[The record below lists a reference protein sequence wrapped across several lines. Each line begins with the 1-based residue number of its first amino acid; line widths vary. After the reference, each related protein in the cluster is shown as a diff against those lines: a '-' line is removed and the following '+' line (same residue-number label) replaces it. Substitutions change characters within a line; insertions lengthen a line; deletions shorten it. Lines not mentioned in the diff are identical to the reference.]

1 MAMARERKSLN
12 HPKEGTMSMR
22 KLTTLLAVFTLAAPL
37 MFYGCE
43 GDDGAA
49 GPAGK
54 DGTSGQDASAPIA
67 PESCVVCHGTSG
79 AQHQASYDQLYQDNV
94 INVSGL
100 GVAYTAPNVYTTTFT
115 MTKKDSSGDPQPF
128 NCENVQ
134 NLNAYIV
141 SYTDNNTFEM
151 PDATIPPDGA
161 ADRLTLKPSAD
172 IISPWT
178 YRGSTTIVGNGTTGL
193 CTVTGT
199 YTDNVADFTGNN
211 GLVVV
216 YGFDEQ
222 VGSIPSPS
230 RVKQVKFPY
239 AAFLTL
245 GTVDYAS
252 AANVEGC
259 EKCHTVPFLKHG
271 NIYGRVN
278 GDPATDMYT
287 CKACHLD
294 NGAGGHFIWQLLVD
308 DTERAAELWAQA
320 PGNVES
326 LMDNT
331 EKAKYAYKTRLMN
344 DVHMSHAMEFEYP
357 QSMAT
362 CNTCHGGKLDKIL
375 TDNNFTLETCKSCHA
390 VTGSAASEKPQPALA
405 DILPATHFT
414 SGVVTRVNCYTCHTP
429 ASGLSQFTDFH
440 TGYDKKIYG
449 TDNGV
454 KYSSAIVVTIDNA
467 SFVDNTGKLTF
478 QFSATGTLGG
488 LSATAIKPTVLVGLY
503 GWDTKDYLFGP
514 HERSIDTK
522 RDLEYKVGQETHPR
536 FTFDNTAPAGTW
548 KVTAD
553 LSNWADN
560 IAAGNVKR
568 VEIAVMPWLEDP
580 ALPKTFT
587 STGSPTGDNV
597 VALNAPSRTFVLG
610 SQTLQPPVADDKNIV
625 KVTAGCNNCHDALA
639 VNFHT
644 PDRGGNII
652 VCRLCH
658 ITKAGGSHLEMQS
671 RSIDSYAHAIHSFQA
686 FDIGGLDSNGDPAGV
701 NFADPVE
708 SMFYDLKIESHF
720 PTFDLTNCQSCHNA
734 GKFNVPDQA
743 KSLPG
748 LFSASDDPLDG
759 KIRAIQGV
767 PMYIAG
773 PASRACGACHRA
785 EWIKEDDAVAL
796 ASFNQH
802 TRTNGYLVET
812 TSANAVNDLYKV
824 FDEIMANFTTTEFLL
839 TP

>member
-1 MAMARERKSLN
+1 
-12 HPKEGTMSMR
+12 
-22 KLTTLLAVFTLAAPL
+22 
-37 MFYGCE
+37 
-43 GDDGAA
+43 
-49 GPAGK
+49 
-54 DGTSGQDASAPIA
+54 
-67 PESCVVCHGTSG
+67 
-79 AQHQASYDQLYQDNV
+79 
-94 INVSGL
+94 
-100 GVAYTAPNVYTTTFT
+100 

-172 IISPWT
+172 ITSPWT

-199 YTDNVADFTGNN
+199 YTDNVADFTGDN

-230 RVKQVKFPY
+230 RVKQVKYPY

-294 NGAGGHFIWQLLVD
+294 NGEGGHVFWQELVD
-308 DTERAAELWAQA
+308 DPEMAAREHNGTLTA
-320 PGNVES
+320 E
-326 LMDNT
+326 DNT
-331 EKAKYAYKTRLMN
+331 VRSTKYAYKTRLMN

-375 TDNNFTLETCKSCHA
+375 TDNNFVVETCKSCHA

-405 DILPATHFT
+405 DIVPHTLV
-414 SGVVTRVNCYTCHTP
+414 GRDNCKGCHGAAGNTP
-429 ASGLSQFTDFH
+429 FNQIH

-467 SFVDNTGKLTF
+467 SFVDNTSQLTF
-478 QFSATGTLGG
+478 QLSATGTLGG
-488 LSATAIKPTVLVGLY
+488 LSATAIKPTVMVGLY
-503 GWDTKDYLFGP
+503 GWDTKDFLFGP
-514 HERSIDTK
+514 HERSIDGN
-522 RDLEYKVGQETHPR
+522 RDLEYAVGATHPR
-536 FTFDNTAPAGTW
+536 FTFDNTVPAGTW

-560 IAAGNVKR
+560 IAAGNVTR
-568 VEIAVMPWLEDP
+568 VEIAVMPELRN
-580 ALPKTFT
+580 A
-587 STGSPTGDNV
+587 DNV
-597 VALNAPSRTFVLG
+597 IVALDAPSRTFVLG
-610 SQTLQPPVADDKNIV
+610 SQTLQPPVADDANIV

-639 VNFHT
+639 TTFHSAN
-644 PDRGGNII
+644 RGGNII

-686 FDIGGLDSNGDPAGV
+686 FDIGDV

-734 GKFNVPDQA
+734 DKFNVPDQA

-748 LFSASDDPLDG
+748 LFSATDSLTG
-759 KIRAIQGV
+759 KTRAINDV

-785 EWIKEDDAVAL
+785 EMIKEDDAVAL

-802 TRTNGYLVET
+802 TRTNGYLIET
-812 TSANAVNDLYKV
+812 NSDDDVDDLYMVIDK
-824 FDEIMANFTTTEFLL
+824 IMANFTTTEFLV

>member
-1 MAMARERKSLN
+1 MSRK
-12 HPKEGTMSMR
+12 
-22 KLTTLLAVFTLAAPL
+22 KLITLLAVFTLAAPL

-79 AQHQASYDQLYQDNV
+79 AQHQADYDELYQDNV
-94 INVSGL
+94 IQVTDI
-100 GVAYTAPNVYTTTFT
+100 GVAYTAPNIVTTTFT
-115 MTKKDSSGDPQPF
+115 MKKAGADFDCNDADSLGIYFAPYAGGNRFEGTRQSLTASMTSSTPTGTTTKT
-128 NCENVQ
+128 
-134 NLNAYIV
+134 A
-141 SYTDNNTFEM
+141 
-151 PDATIPPDGA
+151 GA
-161 ADRLTLKPSAD
+161 A
-172 IISPWT
+172 
-178 YRGSTTIVGNGTTGL
+178 GL
-193 CTVTGT
+193 CTVTT
-199 YTDNVADFTGNN
+199 TFLDNVADFTGDN

-216 YGFDEQ
+216 YGRDETR
-222 VGSIPSPS
+222 GTIPGS
-230 RVKQVKFPY
+230 RVAQNKYPF

-271 NIYGRVN
+271 YIYGRVN
-278 GDPATDMYT
+278 DDPATDMYT

-294 NGAGGHFIWQLLVD
+294 NGDGGHFVWQLLVD
-308 DTERAAELWAQA
+308 DTEKAAEYWAMA
-320 PGNVES
+320 KATPSTSDGVETF
-326 LMDNT
+326 MDNT
-331 EKAKYAYKTRLMN
+331 EKAKYAYKTRLIN

-375 TDNNFTLETCKSCHA
+375 TDNNFVVETCKSCHA

-405 DILPATHFT
+405 DILPASHFT
-414 SGVVTRVNCYTCHTP
+414 SGVVTRAICSTCHTP
-429 ASGLSQFTDFH
+429 ASGLSRFTDFH

-467 SFVDNTGKLTF
+467 SFDNTNKLTF
-478 QFSATGTLGG
+478 SLSATGDLGG
-488 LSATAIKPTVLVGLY
+488 LSATAIKPTVMVGLY
-503 GWDTKDYLFGP
+503 GWDTKDFLFGP
-514 HERSIDTK
+514 HERSIDSS
-522 RDLEYKVGQETHPR
+522 RDLEYAVGATHPR
-536 FTFDNTAPAGTW
+536 FTFDNTVPAGTW

-568 VEIAVMPWLEDP
+568 VEIAVMP
-580 ALPKTFT
+580 ALRNA
-587 STGSPTGDNV
+587 DNV
-597 VALNAPSRTFVLG
+597 IVALDAPSRTFVLG
-610 SQTLQPPVADDKNIV
+610 SQTLQPSVADDKNIV

-639 VNFHT
+639 TTFHSA
-644 PDRGGNII
+644 DRGGNII

-686 FDIGGLDSNGDPAGV
+686 FDIGDV

-748 LFSASDDPLDG
+748 LFSATDSLTG
-759 KIRAIQGV
+759 KTRAINDV
-767 PMYIAG
+767 PRYIAG

-802 TRTNGYLVET
+802 TRTNGYLIET

-824 FDEIMANFTTTEFLL
+824 IDKIMANFTTTEFLV